1 MRLLLD
7 THTLVW
13 WIRASPL
20 LSEPAREAIAQES
33 SAVSVSVASAWEIA
47 IKVGQGRWPEARE
60 LLESFE
66 YATAEEGFHI
76 LPIAV
81 SHVRTAGL
89 LQSPH
94 RDPFDRLLT
103 AQARI
108 EGLTLVTAD
117 ARITSFGAA
126 VLW

>member
-13 WIRASPL
+13 GIRASPL

-81 SHVRTAGL
+81 SQVRTAGRCSRRIAIRSTGSS
-89 LQSPH
+89 Q
-94 RDPFDRLLT
+94 RRL
-103 AQARI
+103 
-108 EGLTLVTAD
+108 GLKA
-117 ARITSFGAA
+117 
-126 VLW
+126 